1 MAYRIRSE
9 NVDEEVEAAADAEKG
24 KISIPDEDS
33 RQWCVFNGCMVLA
46 SLYLA
51 MMVTAWYNGDI
62 TVRPSTVFDF
72 TSNTTFWIYNG
83 SIWAGFIVFMYILL
97 IPFINTSRT
106 Y

>member
-1 MAYRIRSE
+1 MAYRIRSDK
-9 NVDEEVEAAADAEKG
+9 VDEEVEEAADAEKG

-33 RQWCVFNGCMVLA
+33 RQWCIFNGCMVLA

-51 MMVTAWYNGDI
+51 MMVTAWYSGDI

-83 SIWAGFIVFMYILL
+83 SIWAGFLIFMYILL